1 MHYYCFDVHED
12 LHVNCEIV
20 TTVLGVQAFQLG
32 QYGHKRKMYKIHN
45 ISFCTFT
52 LNGDQPNALLRMYY
66 LVLLITAHGA
76 GVQDILNIFF
86 FFQGINTY
94 KHIANMFIF
103 DHLSCLGN

>member
-1 MHYYCFDVHED
+1 MHCYDVHKD

-20 TTVLGVQAFQLG
+20 TTVLGVQALQWG
-32 QYGHKRKMYKIHN
+32 QYDHERKMYKIHN

-52 LNGDQPNALLRMYY
+52 VNGDQLNALLRIYY
-66 LVLLITAHGA
+66 LLLLMTAHGA

-94 KHIANMFIF
+94 NHIVNMFIYIT
-103 DHLSCLGN
+103 